1 MPKKYDKNEPILVLI
16 RRGRKGRGFS
26 VSPVEDISNPA
37 VCQTSTELG
46 EIIEEML
53 DDEEQP
59 RVDLKELMAAATSD
73 ARDDHDRDGDDDRN
87 DHDDHD
93 DHDNDDEEDDEEGD
107 GEGDGGIMDGVVGS
121 EDPADRLLLNIFSS
135 LVNKGRSMSSKP
147 RKPRSRTRTRKRRPK
162 KPKKDK

>member
-37 VCQTSTELG
+37 VCQSSAELG

-59 RVDLKELMAAATSD
+59 RVDVNELLSAAASD
-73 ARDDHDRDGDDDRN
+73 SRVVDDRDDRDDD
-87 DHDDHD
+87 DDD
-93 DHDNDDEEDDEEGD
+93 DDEDYDDDEEEGD
-107 GEGDGGIMDGVVGS
+107 GGVMDGVVGS
-121 EDPADRLLLNIFSS
+121 ADPVDTFLFNLFSS
-135 LVNKGRSMSSKP
+135 AVKKGQSMSSKP
-147 RKPRSRTRTRKRRPK
+147 RKPRTRTRKRRPK
-162 KPKKDK
+162 KPKKSQ